1 MGGKA
6 LYWQLRTSD
15 NQDQAP
21 GSSFLASPKGPEASL
36 ADATGSAFLWP
47 SPLVAHFFFFFFKQ
61 QNRTSIEPLFS
72 SSYCH
77 SPLLLPLVRKA
88 TLTTPWL
95 GPHQTLSRGL
105 G

>member
-6 LYWQLRTSD
+6 LYWQLRASD

-47 SPLVAHFFFFFFKQ
+47 SPLVAHFFFFFLNNK
-61 QNRTSIEPLFS
+61 TEHLS
-72 SSYCH
+72 SPYFLLATVIHHCYC
-77 SPLLLPLVRKA
+77 L
-88 TLTTPWL
+88 
-95 GPHQTLSRGL
+95 
-105 G
+105 